1 MERYIFRESAAA
13 HDVDKLQRALLNE
26 SHSRSSS
33 SSSSSSSIELIL
45 CASSSTCVAC
55 VLKRLLLQVLPAM
68 RYIPLHFKTHN
79 P

>member
-26 SHSRSSS
+26 SHGSSS

-55 VLKRLLLQVLPAM
+55 VLKRLLLQVVPAM
-68 RYIPLHFKTHN
+68 RCIPLHFKTHN